1 MQWNPEVLQKRV
13 RILEMGTSAIT
24 GVYARGLFFEK
35 RLNST
40 RAGRERKFHCG
51 SAFGVSRNLIVLVLA
66 GRENGVPSG
75 SEKFARGM

>member
-1 MQWNPEVLQKRV
+1 MQWDFEVLQKRARV
-13 RILEMGTSAIT
+13 LEMGAVAIT

-51 SAFGVSRNLIVLVLA
+51 GAFGVSRGLL
-66 GRENGVPSG
+66 
-75 SEKFARGM
+75 F